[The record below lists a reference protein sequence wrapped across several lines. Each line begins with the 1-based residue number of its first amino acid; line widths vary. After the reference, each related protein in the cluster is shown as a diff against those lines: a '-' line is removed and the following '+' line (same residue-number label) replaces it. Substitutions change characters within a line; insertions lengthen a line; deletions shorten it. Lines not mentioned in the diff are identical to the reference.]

1 MTIGWGMA
9 REGTGASAVMR
20 ENDRVLRISDLNTR
34 WGKTYPESLAMLI
47 RQGKTTEIEQRA
59 MDEGLFSTDGV
70 PLDAVSMVLPISEPE
85 RIVGIGLNFRAHAR
99 DLKVPVPEA
108 PATFLKPRNSWALS
122 GTTVR
127 LPRIS
132 ERVTAEGE
140 IALIFGRD
148 ARNVTADT
156 ADSVIW
162 GAVTVL
168 DLTAEDILQ
177 KNPRFLTRAKGYDR
191 FMVVSPWCVRF
202 KPGDFDVIRHLLTR
216 SSGGE
221 QRAGAT
227 DDMIYSWRTL
237 VEVITEEVAIG
248 ATTVLS
254 TGTPGAVV
262 VHHGEEVYAE
272 AEGLFPV
279 SFRGERSD

>member
-1 MTIGWGMA
+1 MIGWGMA
-9 REGTGASAVMR
+9 REGAGASAVIR
-20 ENDRVLRISDLNTR
+20 ENDRILRISGLNAR
-34 WGKTYPESLAMLI
+34 WGKTYPEGLAMLI
-47 RQGKTTEIEQRA
+47 RQGMTAEIEQRA
-59 MDEGLFSTDGV
+59 TDEGLFSTDGE
-70 PLDAVSMVLPISEPE
+70 PLDAVTMVLPIAEPE
-85 RIVGIGLNFRAHAR
+85 RIVGIGLNFRDHAR
-99 DLKVPVPEA
+99 DLQTPVPEA
-108 PATFLKPRNSWALS
+108 PATFLKPRNTWALS

-148 ARNVTADT
+148 ARNVTADS
-156 ADSVIW
+156 ASSVIW
-162 GAVTVL
+162 GAVMVL

-202 KPGDFDVIRHLLTR
+202 DPGGFDLVRRLVTR
-216 SSGGE
+216 SSDGG
-221 QRAGAT
+221 RRVGGT
-227 DDMIYSWRTL
+227 DGMIYSWGTL
-237 VEVITEEVAIG
+237 VEVITEEVSIG
-248 ATTVLS
+248 ATAVLS

-262 VHHGEEVYAE
+262 VHHGTEVYAE

-279 SFRGERSD
+279 SFRAERSN